1 MQAPAGGV
9 DPYVPGHG
17 DASYDVESYDLQLD
31 YRVGSNHLDGRAEIR
46 LVPRQRLTVLSL
58 DLAGLGVTRITVD
71 RRRPARFGTRGGK
84 LRIQLGQPALPGAPL
99 TVTVRYGGQP
109 RPLRSTWG
117 ELGWE
122 ELSDGVIVAGQP
134 CGAPSWFP
142 CNDRPDDKATYRI
155 AVTTDAPYVAV
166 ANGVLVDRQTGAS
179 RVTWVYEQRQP
190 MATYLATVQIG
201 RYETRGLADGPVA
214 QHLFVPPSLRTRALT
229 DFDHQGQMMAVFEE
243 TFGPY
248 PFDGYA
254 VVVTED
260 ELEIPLEAQGLSIFG
275 ANHVDGDHGLER
287 LVAHELAHQWFGNSL
302 TVARWSDIWL
312 HEGFACYAEWLW
324 SERSGGTS
332 ADEHA
337 RRQHTRLAGL
347 PQDLVLVDPGP
358 EAMFDDRLYKRGAL
372 ALHVLRETLG
382 DALFF
387 ALLRDWVADHR
398 HGTVTTG
405 EFEEHANRYGAVSVL
420 LRPWLH
426 EPALPALPTGRSPS
440 AP

>member
-1 MQAPAGGV
+1 
-9 DPYVPGHG
+9 VPGHG
-17 DASYDVESYDLQLD
+17 DASYAVESYDLQLD
-31 YRVGSNHLDGRAEIR
+31 YRVGSNHLDARAELR
-46 LVPRQRLTVLSL
+46 LVPRDDVTEVAL
-58 DLAGLGVTRITVD
+58 DLTGLGVTRVLVD
-71 RRRPARFGTRGGK
+71 GRRAARFGTRGGK
-84 LRIQLGQPALPGAPL
+84 LRIQLAEPAASGAPL

-122 ELSDGVIVAGQP
+122 ELTDGVIVAGQP

-142 CNDRPDDKATYRI
+142 CNDRPDDKSTYRI
-155 AVTTDAPYVAV
+155 AITTDAPYVAV
-166 ANGVLVDRQTGAS
+166 ANGVLVDRRTGAS
-179 RVTWVYEQRQP
+179 RVTWVYEQSQP
-190 MATYLATVQIG
+190 MAAYLATVQIG
-201 RYETRGLADGPVA
+201 RYEPRELAAAPVP
-214 QHLFVPPSLRTRALT
+214 QHLFAPPSLRSRAGA
-229 DFDHQGQMMAVFEE
+229 DFDHQSRMMAVFEE
-243 TFGPY
+243 AFGAY

-275 ANHVDGDHGLER
+275 SNHVDGDHGLER

-324 SERSGGTS
+324 SERSGGAS

-337 RRQHTRLAGL
+337 RRHHARLAGL

-372 ALHVLRETLG
+372 AVHALRLALG

-387 ALLRDWVADHR
+387 PLLRDWVADHR

-405 EFEEHANRYGAVSVL
+405 AFEEHANGYGPVSGL
-420 LRPWLH
+420 LRPWLR
-426 EPALPALPTGRSPS
+426 EAALPSLPTRPTERSRS
-440 AP
+440 AR